1 MIPNFK
7 LEILNIFCSLSY
19 QIFTELR
26 RNKMKNN
33 TTPSEQFLIQI
44 GNIVETEA
52 ISIHITD
59 KYIDHLS

>member
-7 LEILNIFCSLSY
+7 LEILNIFCGLSY

-26 RNKMKNN
+26 RNKMKQN

-59 KYIDHLS
+59 QYIDHLS